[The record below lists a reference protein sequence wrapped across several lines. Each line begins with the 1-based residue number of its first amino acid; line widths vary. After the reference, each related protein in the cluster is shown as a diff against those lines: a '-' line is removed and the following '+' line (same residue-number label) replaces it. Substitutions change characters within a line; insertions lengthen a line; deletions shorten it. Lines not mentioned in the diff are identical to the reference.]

1 MNTYA
6 PQTFHKIQ
14 KEGIVVLNSFYKVSI
29 TLTSKE
35 RKMLLKE
42 EKLYSSFPD
51 EHRMQQ
57 SSIKY
62 LIKKSNN
69 TLKKSNTMIK

>member
-29 TLTSKE
+29 TLKSKE
-35 RKMLLKE
+35 RKAASKRR
-42 EKLYSSFPD
+42 KIIVQFP
-51 EHRMQQ
+51 
-57 SSIKY
+57 
-62 LIKKSNN
+62 
-69 TLKKSNTMIK
+69 